1 MKRRAIGPV
10 GTTLRVAVGLGLL
23 YLGVAD
29 ESEGLAWGITWWQA
43 VLGLVG
49 LPAALLA
56 AQLIRL
62 RFTQAP
68 LHQTSHTAFCANFA
82 IAAALIIAPPTRP
95 AALVFL
101 GASLLLAAWRGYG
114 GCESLAISNWVL
126 RRDDQVGCVLFSPVD
141 EAETRLRKEPA
152 A

>member
-1 MKRRAIGPV
+1 MMGRAIGPV
-10 GTTLRVAVGLGLL
+10 GTTLRAVVGLGLL

-29 ESEGLAWGITWWQA
+29 ERAGLEWGINWWQA

-49 LPAALLA
+49 LPAALLTV
-56 AQLIRL
+56 QLIRT
-62 RFTQAP
+62 RFTRAP
-68 LHQTSHTAFCANFA
+68 LRETSHTAFCVNFA
-82 IAAALIIAPPTRP
+82 AGAALIIASPTQP

-126 RRDDQVGCVLFSPVD
+126 RRDDQVGCVLFSPID
-141 EAETRLRKEPA
+141 EVETRLRA
-152 A
+152 